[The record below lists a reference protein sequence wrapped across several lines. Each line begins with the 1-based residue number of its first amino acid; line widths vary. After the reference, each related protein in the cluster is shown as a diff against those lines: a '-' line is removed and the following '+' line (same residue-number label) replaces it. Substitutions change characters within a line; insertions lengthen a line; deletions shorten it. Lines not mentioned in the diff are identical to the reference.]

1 MAQPLDRATRK
12 IVWEYFGKDALPQAE
27 NDPTIGE
34 VATEARI
41 TLERLLDECTTAEI
55 NAARG
60 RRAFVSVGRIRQLIA
75 EGLS

>member
-12 IVWEYFGKDALPQAE
+12 IVMQYSCREFGTEALD
-27 NDPTIGE
+27 NPTINQ
-34 VATEARI
+34 VAPEAI
-41 TLERLLDECTTAEI
+41 ATLERLLDECNTAEV

-60 RRAFVSVGRIRQLIA
+60 RTAMVTVGRIRQLIA

>member
-12 IVWEYFGKDALPQAE
+12 IVSEYGNELAAGSNEDRRSMAPKAFD
-27 NDPTIGE
+27 
-34 VATEARI
+34 
-41 TLERLLDECTTAEI
+41 TLERLLDECNTAEV

-60 RRAFVSVGRIRQLIA
+60 RTAFVSVGRIRQQIA